1 MLALNRARDHGT
13 AASPAQITLLQSAI
27 FETVDIA
34 RATEAWQANK
44 PAAVDALAPVA
55 PR

>member
-1 MLALNRARDHGT
+1 MLALNHARDHGT
-13 AASPAQITLLQSAI
+13 AASPAQITLRQSAI
-27 FETVDIA
+27 FDTVDIA
-34 RATEAWQANK
+34 RATEAWQAKK

>member
-27 FETVDIA
+27 LETVDIA
-34 RATEAWQANK
+34 RAIEAWQANK
-44 PAAVDALAPVA
+44 PAAVAALAPGA

>member
-1 MLALNRARDHGT
+1 MLALNHARDHGT

-27 FETVDIA
+27 FDTVDIA
-34 RATEAWQANK
+34 RATEAWQAKK